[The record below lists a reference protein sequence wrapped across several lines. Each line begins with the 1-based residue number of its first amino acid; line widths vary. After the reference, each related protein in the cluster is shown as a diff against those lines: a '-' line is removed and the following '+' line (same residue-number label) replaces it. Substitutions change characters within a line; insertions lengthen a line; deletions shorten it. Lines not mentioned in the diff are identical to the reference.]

1 MHVIS
6 LLSQEGIDWQTLV
19 IAQTFFHYYY
29 AKHSFR
35 RHPRFNVLVACFFL
49 AGKVTEC
56 PMRAARDLSQ
66 LVLLANRLWHR
77 RPATTDPCADLA
89 GDQLA
94 QVKRDVLSC
103 ERTLLHAIAFD
114 LTVPEP
120 ISIAKTKIE
129 AARDS
134 PAVPPALKKAFGLKT
149 FDFLKFALRTSLC
162 LQYPPSYLAAAAVR
176 VCPSLL

>member
-1 MHVIS
+1 M
-6 LLSQEGIDWQTLV
+6 
-19 IAQTFFHYYY
+19 
-29 AKHSFR
+29 
-35 RHPRFNVLVACFFL
+35 ACFFL

-56 PMRAARDLSQ
+56 PIRAARDLTQ

-77 RPATTDPCADLA
+77 RPATTDPRADLA

-114 LTVPEP
+114 LIVPEP
-120 ISIAKTKIE
+120 LSIMKKKLE
-129 AARDS
+129 LAAIDT
-134 PAVPPALKKAFGLKT
+134 PTVPPALKKAFGLKT
-149 FDFLKFALRTSLC
+149 FDFLKFAMRTSLC

-176 VCPSLL
+176 V